1 MEDGK
6 TEKKITIDLEP
17 FKPQTVFTYKCQNR
31 FHTEPLMAL
40 LEDDEKFGFIIVDG
54 NGVLYATLQ
63 GNNKEIL
70 QRLTVQ
76 LPKKHGRGGQSA
88 VRFARIREEKRHNYI
103 RKVAELATNHFI
115 SDDKANVKG
124 LVIAGSANLKND
136 LQNSELFDKRLNSIV
151 LASLDVS
158 YGMDNGLSQAI
169 TLGADA
175 LSNVKFVQEKKVIGK
190 FFEAIALDT
199 GMIVFGVEDTMK
211 ALELGALQTMLLF
224 ENIEVM
230 RYEIKNPVKGE
241 TRVHL
246 LTALQEKDPKYFKD
260 AETGV
265 DLEVVDS
272 VQLADWICLNYKKFG
287 VQIEFIT
294 DKSSDGYQFC
304 RGFGGIGGFLRYKID
319 VADVIGDANGNDDD
333 FDHGVLAVGY
343 GGTTSLP
350 SKQTIVEGSRGR
362 RATQ

>member
-1 MEDGK
+1 MYKQTPPNGLILFCGVVQLEDGK
-6 TEKKITIDLEP
+6 SDKKITLDLEP

-31 FHTEPLMAL
+31 FYTEPLQAL

-63 GNNKEIL
+63 GNNKEVL
-70 QRLTVQ
+70 QRMQVQ

-88 VRFARIREEKRHNYI
+88 MRFARLREEKRHNYI
-103 RKVAELATNHFI
+103 RKVAELATQHFLQ
-115 SDDKANVKG
+115 DDRPNVKG

-136 LQNSELFDKRLNSIV
+136 LQNSELFDKRLNGIV

-158 YGMDNGLSQAI
+158 YGFDNGLNQAI
-169 TLGADA
+169 TLAADA
-175 LSNVKFVQEKKVIGK
+175 LTNVKFVHEKKIIGK

-211 ALELGALQTMLLF
+211 ALELGALETMLLF

-246 LTALQEKDPKYFKD
+246 LNSVQEKDPKYFKD
-260 AETGV
+260 ADTGV

-272 VQLADWICLNYKKFG
+272 VQLADWICLNYKKYG
-287 VQIEFIT
+287 INIEFIT
-294 DKSSDGYQFC
+294 DKSSDGFQFC
-304 RGFGGIGGFLRYKID
+304 KGFGGIGGFLRYKMDIE
-319 VADVIGDANGNDDD
+319 DVIGDAMGNYDD
-333 FDHGVLAVGY
+333 FD
-343 GGTTSLP
+343 P
-350 SKQTIVEGSRGR
+350 DEDFI
-362 RATQ
+362 